1 MFVGLRLQPPMD
13 SRLRRAPPVPHRR
26 LVLLLLSEGVLVT
39 DWRSFI
45 LGADLCQLLAATRT
59 GSLILLFLGLPSSYD
74 LPRVQRPIRAVL
86 LAISAE
92 AAADARRLRRLYLA

>member
-1 MFVGLRLQPPMD
+1 MD
-13 SRLRRAPPVPHRR
+13 ARLRRAPPLPHRR
-26 LVLLLLSEGVLVT
+26 LVLLLLLSEGVLVT

-59 GSLILLFLGLPSSYD
+59 GSLILLFLGLPSSYE
-74 LPRVQRPIRAVL
+74 LPRVQRPIRAIL

-92 AAADARRLRRLYLA
+92 AADDARRLRRLYLA

>member
-1 MFVGLRLQPPMD
+1 MD

-45 LGADLCQLLAATRT
+45 LGADLCQLLAASRT
-59 GSLILLFLGLPSSYD
+59 GSFLFLGLPSSYD